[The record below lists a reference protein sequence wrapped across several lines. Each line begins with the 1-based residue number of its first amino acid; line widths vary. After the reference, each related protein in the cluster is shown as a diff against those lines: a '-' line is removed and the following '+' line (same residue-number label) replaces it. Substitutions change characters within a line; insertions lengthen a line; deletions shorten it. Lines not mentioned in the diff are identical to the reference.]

1 MISHSIIKRPPPSY
15 NYVTQYQKPEVQRLT
30 QEELNDYLKTV
41 QFKPG
46 DLIYYSGILSGHT
59 KLERPYQLNLV
70 KEVITDASKV
80 TYDTYQKLPEVLLLL
95 AIGNAVT
102 NPDMS
107 PYERKEHI
115 RGWCKVSKEQYSQ
128 VMNDSIH
135 DYLKTNNISF
145 NIPQE

>member
-1 MISHSIIKRPPPSY
+1 MISHSIIKRQPPAY
-15 NYVTQYQKPEVQRLT
+15 NYTTQYQKPEVQRLT

-46 DLIYYSGILSGHT
+46 DLVYYSGINFGHT
-59 KLERPYQLNLV
+59 NLERPYQLNLV
-70 KEVITDASKV
+70 KEVITDASKL
-80 TYDTYQKLPEVLLLL
+80 TYDTYQKLPEVMLLL
-95 AIGNAVT
+95 AIGNAAT
-102 NPDMS
+102 NPNMS

-135 DYLKTNNISF
+135 NYLQAHNLSHT
-145 NIPQE
+145 IPQE